1 MTGAPDSGK
10 PTTEEADEI
19 DAKVEQRRCVSSRG
33 TNKELTFIKTI
44 LNNLKND
51 GCKKSSM
58 FGCRMNSSEILFPSA
73 K

>member
-1 MTGAPDSGK
+1 MTGVPDSGK

-19 DAKVEQRRCVSSRG
+19 DAKVEQRRRVSSRG

-58 FGCRMNSSEILFPSA
+58 SGCRTNSSEILFPSA